1 MLDVASFPIHQVLG
15 VFTGN
20 NLIYT
25 LVGVGGFMLSTV
37 GSLLIRCVVY
47 RRSNKKKLQ
56 KHQEEIQDVTKKV
69 LQDTIKSHNIAIL
82 DITKHDLEP
91 ISKDAPAILTT
102 VNETKTKKVP

>member
-37 GSLLIRCVVY
+37 GSLLIRCVVH
-47 RRSNKKKLQ
+47 RRSNKDKLQ
-56 KHQEEIQDVTKKV
+56 KHQKEIQDVTKKV
-69 LQDTIKSHNIAIL
+69 LQDTIKSHNIAI
-82 DITKHDLEP
+82 IEP

-102 VNETKTKKVP
+102 VDETEVKTKKVP